1 MTNFT
6 PQFRS
11 IIYVYC
17 FIMLINETVQNE
29 QKERAMRSAFQVEVD
44 GILLNK
50 DRFQKVPGQ
59 IKVGFEMEAALVD
72 HMGIPVPEAVRD
84 SIKDGV
90 PGADPELGASQIE
103 WRTDPIQLE
112 SDGGLQMLISQARER
127 DEQMR
132 MSASMHDAVLLRTG
146 TQPLIALNQIERTNK
161 PKYKQVPDFHDRN
174 RTRKDTKIG
183 LWEDAVEVGADVVA
197 LLNSLQCNLEAEN
210 LEDAIDLTNRSL
222 MIGPLVV
229 ALSGNA
235 RFLEGKDTTFNDVR
249 TTAWEIS
256 HDTRT
261 DEEQKAGKGL
271 RIGLPVD
278 YFADIQDYFDRAGS
292 HPFILDD
299 VNNALRIGIGLFWQ
313 DTRIKI
319 IGNSAVVEF
328 RPVSIQPSVEEDIAV
343 MLFYL
348 GRLQWSKQTQEQL
361 LPIEEVRQMRSLAMQ
376 VGILPFVGELPQE
389 LTRAQEALEN
399 FGMKK
404 ADLDPFFSILNQRV
418 QDKKTPADVFA
429 AKVHSFQGNR
439 EDALKVALG
448 I

>member
-1 MTNFT
+1 MQIAEIENT
-6 PQFRS
+6 PLQ
-11 IIYVYC
+11 
-17 FIMLINETVQNE
+17 E
-29 QKERAMRSAFQVEVD
+29 QAMKSAFQVEVN
-44 GILLNK
+44 GILANK

-72 HMGIPVPEAVRD
+72 HLGIPVPEAVRD

-112 SDGGLQMLISQARER
+112 RDGGLQTLIAQARER
-127 DEQMR
+127 DTQMR
-132 MSASMHDAVLLRTG
+132 ESASMHDAVLLRTG

-161 PKYKQVPDFHDRN
+161 PKYKKVPDFHDRHRN
-174 RTRKDTKIG
+174 RKDTKIG
-183 LWEDAVEVGADVVA
+183 FWEDAVEVRADVVA

-210 LEDAIDLTNRSL
+210 LEDAVDLTNRSL

-261 DEEQKAGKGL
+261 DEERKAEKGL

-278 YFADIQDYFDRAGS
+278 YFTDMQDYFDRVGS

-299 VNNALRIGIGLFWQ
+299 TNNALRIGIGLFWQ

-319 IGNSAVVEF
+319 IGDSAVVEF

-348 GRLQWSKQTQEQL
+348 GRLQWSKQSQEQL
-361 LPIEEVRQMRSLAMQ
+361 LPIEEVRQMRALAMQ
-376 VGILPFVGELPQE
+376 VGILPFAGGLSQE
-389 LTRAQEALEN
+389 LTRAQEGLKN
-399 FGMKK
+399 CGMKQ
-404 ADLDPFFSILNQRV
+404 AELEPFFAILNKRV

-429 AKVHSFQGNR
+429 EKVHAFHGSR

>member
-1 MTNFT
+1 MQLQEMENT
-6 PQFRS
+6 PLQES
-11 IIYVYC
+11 
-17 FIMLINETVQNE
+17 
-29 QKERAMRSAFQVEVD
+29 AMKSAFKHEVSD
-44 GILLNK
+44 ILGNK
-50 DRFQKVPGQ
+50 DRFRKVPGQ
-59 IKVGFEMEAALVD
+59 VKIGFEMEAALVD
-72 HMGIPVPEAVRD
+72 HAGIPVPEAVRD

-112 SDGGLQMLISQARER
+112 QNGGLQMLIAQATER
-127 DEQMR
+127 DAQMR
-132 MSASMHDAVLLRTG
+132 ASAAMHDAVLLRTG
-146 TQPLIALNQIERTNK
+146 TQPLIALNQIQRTNK
-161 PKYKQVPDFHDRN
+161 PKYKKVPDFHDRH
-174 RTRKDTKIG
+174 RSRMDTKIG
-183 LWEDAVEVGADVVA
+183 FWEDAVEVHADVVA

-210 LEDAIDLTNRSL
+210 LDDAVDLTNRSL

-261 DEEQKAGKGL
+261 DEERKAGKGL

-278 YFADIQDYFDRAGS
+278 YFADIQDYFERVGS

-319 IGNSAVVEF
+319 IGDSAVVEF
-328 RPVSIQPSVEEDIAV
+328 RPVSIQPTVEEDIAV

-361 LPIEEVRQMRSLAMQ
+361 LPIDEVRQMRSLAMQ
-376 VGILPFVGELPQE
+376 VGILPFAGGLPQE
-389 LTRAQEALEN
+389 LARAEEALEN
-399 FGMKK
+399 LGMKREE
-404 ADLDPFFSILNQRV
+404 LDPFFAILNQRV

-429 AKVHSFQGNR
+429 TQVHSFQGSR

>member
-1 MTNFT
+1 MENT
-6 PQFRS
+6 PLQE
-11 IIYVYC
+11 
-17 FIMLINETVQNE
+17 N
-29 QKERAMRSAFQVEVD
+29 AMKSAFKLDVGRV
-44 GILLNK
+44 LTNK
-50 DRFQKVPGQ
+50 DRFQKKPGQ
-59 IKVGFEMEAALVD
+59 IKIGFEMEAALVD
-72 HMGIPVPEAVRD
+72 HSGIPVCEAVRD
-84 SIKDGV
+84 SIKDSV

-112 SDGGLQMLISQARER
+112 QDGGLQMLVAQARER
-127 DEQMR
+127 DVQMR
-132 MSASMHDAVLLRTG
+132 NAAQMHDAVLLRTG
-146 TQPLIALNQIERTNK
+146 TQPLVALNQIERTNK
-161 PKYKQVPDFHDRN
+161 PKYKKVPDFHDRH

-183 LWEDAVEVGADVVA
+183 FWEDAVEVKADVVA

-210 LEDAIDLTNRSL
+210 LEDAVDLTNRSL

-261 DEEQKAGKGL
+261 DEERQAGKGL

-278 YFADIQDYFDRAGS
+278 YFANIEDYFDRVGS

-299 VNNALRIGIGLFWQ
+299 VDNALRIGIGLFWQ

-319 IGNSAVVEF
+319 IEDSAVVEF
-328 RPVSIQPSVEEDIAV
+328 RPVSIQPTVEEDIAV

-361 LPIEEVRQMRSLAMQ
+361 QPIEEVREMRSLAMQ
-376 VGILPFVGELPQE
+376 VGILAFAEGLPIELA
-389 LTRAQEALEN
+389 RSQEALET
-399 FGMKK
+399 FGLKK
-404 ADLDPFFSILNQRV
+404 AELEPFFSLLHKRV
-418 QDKKTPADVFA
+418 KDKKTPADVFA
-429 AKVHSFQGNR
+429 EKVHAFHGSR
-439 EDALKVALG
+439 EDALKVTLG